1 MGPPTHWGFGEAPV
15 TNSTIDL
22 VRLAAMDSVRAA
34 RLLKGVRDAAL
45 AGQEPPVDPR
55 PVIEASWDRM
65 LRSGVDPDHDFRAGL
80 LALEDIEERRRTS
93 PLREIMPLLRDGLV
107 SIADAAQHIMVVADA
122 DGRVLWREGHSS
134 VLRKADGHGFEL
146 GADWRES
153 TVGTNGVGTPLVV
166 RRPVQ
171 VFSAEHFVRTHH
183 SWTCAGSP
191 VTDPRDGR
199 LIGVVDV
206 SGPVDTM
213 HPATLALVHSVTR
226 LAEAELRQ
234 RHQRSL
240 DRMRSVAAPL
250 LSRIPGRA
258 LAVDENG
265 WTAAV
270 TGMPHVDRV
279 PLPRSVS
286 AGRTWLAPLGECEV
300 EQLPGGGW
308 LLRLDPAAHD
318 LGAGGA
324 PTVVLDLSGARHST
338 LTVSGGAGTWT
349 HDLSPRHAELLYV
362 LASHPAGRTAPE
374 LASDLFGDPARAV
387 TVRAELSRV
396 RRYLAGLIE
405 HRPYRFRE
413 GVQLRVLLPDD
424 PSDLLPH
431 SLAPAV
437 ARGRGARVP

>member
-1 MGPPTHWGFGEAPV
+1 M

-22 VRLAAMDSVRAA
+22 LRLAATDSVRAA

-45 AGQEPPVDPR
+45 AGQAPPVGPR

-65 LRSGVDPDHDFRAGL
+65 LRGGVDPDHDYRAGL
-80 LALEDIEERRRTS
+80 LALEDIEARRRAS
-93 PLREIMPLLRDGLV
+93 PLHEIMPVLRDGLV

-122 DGRVLWREGHSS
+122 DGRVLWREGHAS

-199 LIGVVDV
+199 LIGVVDL

-226 LAEAELRQ
+226 LAEAELRN
-234 RHQRSL
+234 RHLQSL
-240 DRMRSVAAPL
+240 DRLRSAAVPL
-250 LSRIPGRA
+250 LSRVPGRA
-258 LAVDENG
+258 LVVDENG

-279 PLPRSVS
+279 PLPRSVT
-286 AGRTWLAPLGECEV
+286 AGRSWLAALGECEV
-300 EQLPGGGW
+300 EQLPGGGR
-308 LLRLDPAAHD
+308 LLRLGSASDAPHPAEG
-318 LGAGGA
+318 L
-324 PTVVLDLSGARHST
+324 TVVLDLSGARRST
-338 LTVSGGAGTWT
+338 LTVAGGAGTWT

-362 LASHPAGRTAPE
+362 LAAHPSGRTAAE
-374 LASDLFGDPARAV
+374 LAADLFGDPDRAV

-396 RRYLAGLIE
+396 RRYSAGLIE
-405 HRPYRFRE
+405 HRPYRFRD
-413 GVQLRVLLPDD
+413 GAHLRVLLPDA

-437 ARGRGARVP
+437 VRARGIPLGDRP

>member
-1 MGPPTHWGFGEAPV
+1 
-15 TNSTIDL
+15 
-22 VRLAAMDSVRAA
+22 MDAVRAA

-45 AGQEPPVDPR
+45 AGQEPPVGPR

-65 LRSGVDPDHDFRAGL
+65 LRGGVDPDRDFRAGL
-80 LALEDIEERRRTS
+80 LALEDLEERRRSS
-93 PLREIMPLLRDGLV
+93 PLQEILPVLREGLL
-107 SIADAAQHIMVVADA
+107 SIAEAAQHIMVVADA
-122 DGRVLWREGHSS
+122 DGRVLWREGHPS

-183 SWTCAGSP
+183 SWTCAGAP

-226 LAEAELRQ
+226 LAEAELRT
-234 RHQRSL
+234 RHLESL
-240 DRMRSVAAPL
+240 DRLRSVALPL
-250 LSRIPGRA
+250 LSRLSGGRA

-270 TGMPHVDRV
+270 SGMPHVDRLA
-279 PLPRSVS
+279 LPKSFT
-286 AGRTWLAPLGECEV
+286 AGRTWLASVGECEA

-308 LLRLDPAAHD
+308 LLRLDPDAD
-318 LGAGGA
+318 RPGPPDGS
-324 PTVVLDLSGARHST
+324 TVTLDLTDAHRAG

-362 LASHPAGRTAPE
+362 LASHPSGRTAAD
-374 LASDLFGDPARAV
+374 LAADLFGDPARTV

-396 RRYLAGLIE
+396 RRYLSGLID
-405 HRPYRFRE
+405 HRPYRFRDDAT
-413 GVQLRVLLPDD
+413 LHLLLPDP
-424 PSDLLPH
+424 PSALLPH
-431 SLAPAV
+431 STAPAILR
-437 ARGRGARVP
+437 ARGAREGGAGGTGDTGDAGGTGDRRAGSP

>member
-1 MGPPTHWGFGEAPV
+1 M
-15 TNSTIDL
+15 TNTTIDL
-22 VRLAAMDSVRAA
+22 VRLAAVDAGRAA

-45 AGQEPPVDPR
+45 AGQEPPVEPR

-65 LRSGVDPDHDFRAGL
+65 LRGGVDPDHDFRAGL

-93 PLREIMPLLRDGLV
+93 PLREVLPVLREGLV
-107 SIADAAQHIMVVADA
+107 SFADAAQHIMVVADA
-122 DGRVLWREGHSS
+122 DGRVLWREGHTS

-166 RRPVQ
+166 RGPVQ

-226 LAEAELRQ
+226 LAEAELRN
-234 RHQRSL
+234 RHLRSL
-240 DRMRSVAAPL
+240 ERMRSVAVPL
-250 LSRIPGRA
+250 LSRMAGRA
-258 LAVDENG
+258 LVVDENG

-270 TGMPHVDRV
+270 TGMPHVDRI
-279 PLPRSVS
+279 PLPKSLTSKSRTTN
-286 AGRTWLAPLGECEV
+286 RTWLASIGACTAEE
-300 EQLPGGGW
+300 LPGGGW
-308 LLRLDPAAHD
+308 LLRLDPAASDASDPPH
-318 LGAGGA
+318 AT
-324 PTVVLDLSGARHST
+324 TVTLDLTHAHRSS
-338 LTVSGGAGTWT
+338 LTVTGGAGTWT

-362 LASHPAGRTAPE
+362 LASHHPSGRTAAD
-374 LASDLFGDPARAV
+374 LATDLFGDPARTV

-396 RRYLAGLIE
+396 RRYLSGLID

-413 GVQLRVLLPDD
+413 STALTLLLPDS

-431 SLAPAV
+431 SVAPAV
-437 ARGRGARVP
+437 LRGRGGARALG